1 MIWGMDYSPDGSMWY
16 TDEAYDTIW
25 RFSILDEEYSRIAY
39 SDTDTF
45 PQKIEV
51 DGSSLI
57 INDFTGARISFI
69 EQITQKGASSQFM
82 SIPSPLEESFASD
95 FALDGDHIWYTNWV
109 FGGQGVLVSF
119 NHKEY
124 ETKSVENPSFDE
136 YIKAVDLPEKTQ
148 TPNGLTVDS
157 NGFVWIADTS
167 SSSLY
172 QFDKQTESF
181 TEYMTLPPPVS
192 SYGNATGLVL
202 SPVSRPYWLEAYG
215 DLVIFNEQTGNRIG
229 VLNPTESRLVEYAI
243 PSANPNWADCGIA
256 LNCGLAQVFGF
267 DISDQKVWFT
277 EWVENNIGVLDLSL
291 DLPIDIKFDPDK
303 NYQRSGNVCISGR
316 NHGIIRGIDCNTWN
330 HSNELQPMED
340 TITGTPA
347 DSFPDAQRQQFCSTG
362 GPQSGRYVTEYEIPT
377 ACTQPLAI
385 KVDPQGTVWFAQTN
399 TGNIANF
406 EPSTG
411 TFTEFENEAW
421 PESGRSM
428 IWGMDYSPDGSMWY
442 TDEAYDTIWRFS
454 ILDEE
459 YSRIAYSDTDTFPQK
474 IEVDGSSLIINDF
487 TGARISF
494 IEQITQKG
502 ASSQFMSI
510 PSPLEE
516 SFASDFALDGDHIW
530 YTNWVFGGQGVLV
543 SFNHKEY
550 ETKSVENPSFDEY
563 IKAVDLPEK
572 TQTPNGLTVDSNGF
586 VWIADTSS
594 SSLYQFD
601 KQTESFTEYMTLP
614 PPVSS
619 YGNATGLVLSPVS
632 RPYWLEAYGDLVIFN
647 EQTGNRIG
655 VLNPTESSIIPSWG
669 TLWEIFTLSA
679 VSPIADMV
687 AVIMTV
693 SFGNFYLL
701 RVKFYVNSNNKD
713 LVRDPKLQCCSPP
726 IQ

>member
-1 MIWGMDYSPDGSMWY
+1 MR
-16 TDEAYDTIW
+16 T
-25 RFSILDEEYSRIAY
+25 YSRIAY

-291 DLPIDIKFDPDK
+291 DLPIDIKFDPEEIKITKGDSVIITATISAIGDTAERVK
-303 NYQRSGNVCISGR
+303 ISHNVPQE
-316 NHGIIRGIDCNTWN
+316 GIILEYGK
-330 HSNELQPMED
+330 
-340 TITGTPA
+340 
-347 DSFPDAQRQQFCSTG
+347 DAF
-362 GPQSGRYVTEYEIPT
+362 
-377 ACTQPLAI
+377 
-385 KVDPQGTVWFAQTN
+385 TVK
-399 TGNIANF
+399 
-406 EPSTG
+406 
-411 TFTEFENEAW
+411 ENETV
-421 PESGRSM
+421 E
-428 IWGMDYSPDGSMWY
+428 ILIFVDKTVPDGTY
-442 TDEAYDTIWRFS
+442 KA
-454 ILDEE
+454 
-459 YSRIAYSDTDTFPQK
+459 
-474 IEVDGSSLIINDF
+474 II
-487 TGARISF
+487 G
-494 IEQITQKG
+494 
-502 ASSQFMSI
+502 
-510 PSPLEE
+510 
-516 SFASDFALDGDHIW
+516 
-530 YTNWVFGGQGVLV
+530 
-543 SFNHKEY
+543 
-550 ETKSVENPSFDEY
+550 
-563 IKAVDLPEK
+563 
-572 TQTPNGLTVDSNGF
+572 
-586 VWIADTSS
+586 ADTGDVP
-594 SSLYQFD
+594 SLC
-601 KQTESFTEYMTLP
+601 
-614 PPVSS
+614 
-619 YGNATGLVLSPVS
+619 G
-632 RPYWLEAYGDLVIFN
+632 AYIL
-647 EQTGNRIG
+647 
-655 VLNPTESSIIPSWG
+655 
-669 TLWEIFTLSA
+669 
-679 VSPIADMV
+679 
-687 AVIMTV
+687 
-693 SFGNFYLL
+693 
-701 RVKFYVNSNNKD
+701 
-713 LVRDPKLQCCSPP
+713 
-726 IQ
+726 

>member
-1 MIWGMDYSPDGSMWY
+1 MKKRTKGLVMFAFLGGIM
-16 TDEAYDTIW
+16 
-25 RFSILDEEYSRIAY
+25 
-39 SDTDTF
+39 
-45 PQKIEV
+45 V
-51 DGSSLI
+51 SS
-57 INDFTGARISFI
+57 
-69 EQITQKGASSQFM
+69 
-82 SIPSPLEESFASD
+82 
-95 FALDGDHIWYTNWV
+95 
-109 FGGQGVLVSF
+109 GVL
-119 NHKEY
+119 
-124 ETKSVENPSFDE
+124 
-136 YIKAVDLPEKTQ
+136 I
-148 TPNGLTVDS
+148 
-157 NGFVWIADTS
+157 
-167 SSSLY
+167 
-172 QFDKQTESF
+172 
-181 TEYMTLPPPVS
+181 
-192 SYGNATGLVL
+192 
-202 SPVSRPYWLEAYG
+202 
-215 DLVIFNEQTGNRIG
+215 
-229 VLNPTESRLVEYAI
+229 AI
-243 PSANPNWADCGIA
+243 PGTIP
-256 LNCGLAQVFGF
+256 
-267 DISDQKVWFT
+267 
-277 EWVENNIGVLDLSL
+277 
-291 DLPIDIKFDPDK
+291 
-303 NYQRSGNVCISGR
+303 
-316 NHGIIRGIDCNTWN
+316 
-330 HSNELQPMED
+330 NELQPMED

-655 VLNPTESSIIPSWG
+655 VLNPTESRLVEYAIPSANPNWADCGIALNCGLAQVFGFDISDQKVWFTEWVENNIGVLDLSLDLPIDIKFDPEEIKITKGESVIITATISAIGDTAERVKISHNVPQEGIILEYDKDAFTVKEHETVKIQISVDETVPTG
-669 TLWEIFTLSA
+669 TYKVIIGADTGDVA
-679 VSPIADMV
+679 VSSYVDIDFDNELYFEEDYQVMPPLGWTYDYHEGSGWFIPAESESVNKATIAIYTDDLDGFKLWASLPKNIKLTLDEFIEEYTYTYKLSLPAFEIINQTPV
-687 AVIMTV
+687 KIDGLDAMTV
-693 SFGNFYLL
+693 SSYVTNHQNNDLKCIWTITIHNNNYYNLEYCTSSERYFDKYFDD
-701 RVKFYVNSNNKD
+701 YVNFVSTFTFT
-713 LVRDPKLQCCSPP
+713 SS
-726 IQ
+726 

>member
-1 MIWGMDYSPDGSMWY
+1 MFPVLVCANHTVPCGILMRH
-16 TDEAYDTIW
+16 TIPYGGFQYW
-25 RFSILDEEYSRIAY
+25 MRNSRIAY

-291 DLPIDIKFDPDK
+291 DLPIDIKFDPEEIKITKGDSVIITATISAIGDTAERVK
-303 NYQRSGNVCISGR
+303 ISHNVPQE
-316 NHGIIRGIDCNTWN
+316 GIILEYGK
-330 HSNELQPMED
+330 
-340 TITGTPA
+340 
-347 DSFPDAQRQQFCSTG
+347 DAF
-362 GPQSGRYVTEYEIPT
+362 
-377 ACTQPLAI
+377 
-385 KVDPQGTVWFAQTN
+385 TVK
-399 TGNIANF
+399 
-406 EPSTG
+406 
-411 TFTEFENEAW
+411 ENETVCV
-421 PESGRSM
+421 
-428 IWGMDYSPDGSMWY
+428 YSVFVKSSFVLDRVFSAS
-442 TDEAYDTIWRFS
+442 TSLTAKSSRF
-454 ILDEE
+454 
-459 YSRIAYSDTDTFPQK
+459 
-474 IEVDGSSLIINDF
+474 
-487 TGARISF
+487 SF
-494 IEQITQKG
+494 IE
-502 ASSQFMSI
+502 
-510 PSPLEE
+510 
-516 SFASDFALDGDHIW
+516 
-530 YTNWVFGGQGVLV
+530 
-543 SFNHKEY
+543 
-550 ETKSVENPSFDEY
+550 
-563 IKAVDLPEK
+563 
-572 TQTPNGLTVDSNGF
+572 
-586 VWIADTSS
+586 
-594 SSLYQFD
+594 
-601 KQTESFTEYMTLP
+601 
-614 PPVSS
+614 PPVPGVSVLYRPMPTSMSS
-619 YGNATGLVLSPVS
+619 FGTLNFRTALVCPHMRILPHRQYQRRLSPCRFHQARFYPQKSKS
-632 RPYWLEAYGDLVIFN
+632 RQSRFL
-647 EQTGNRIG
+647 
-655 VLNPTESSIIPSWG
+655 
-669 TLWEIFTLSA
+669 
-679 VSPIADMV
+679 
-687 AVIMTV
+687 
-693 SFGNFYLL
+693 
-701 RVKFYVNSNNKD
+701 
-713 LVRDPKLQCCSPP
+713 
-726 IQ
+726 

>member
-1 MIWGMDYSPDGSMWY
+1 MKKRTKGLVMFAFLGGIM
-16 TDEAYDTIW
+16 
-25 RFSILDEEYSRIAY
+25 
-39 SDTDTF
+39 
-45 PQKIEV
+45 V
-51 DGSSLI
+51 SS
-57 INDFTGARISFI
+57 
-69 EQITQKGASSQFM
+69 
-82 SIPSPLEESFASD
+82 
-95 FALDGDHIWYTNWV
+95 
-109 FGGQGVLVSF
+109 GVL
-119 NHKEY
+119 
-124 ETKSVENPSFDE
+124 
-136 YIKAVDLPEKTQ
+136 I
-148 TPNGLTVDS
+148 
-157 NGFVWIADTS
+157 
-167 SSSLY
+167 
-172 QFDKQTESF
+172 
-181 TEYMTLPPPVS
+181 
-192 SYGNATGLVL
+192 
-202 SPVSRPYWLEAYG
+202 
-215 DLVIFNEQTGNRIG
+215 
-229 VLNPTESRLVEYAI
+229 AI
-243 PSANPNWADCGIA
+243 PGTIP
-256 LNCGLAQVFGF
+256 
-267 DISDQKVWFT
+267 
-277 EWVENNIGVLDLSL
+277 
-291 DLPIDIKFDPDK
+291 
-303 NYQRSGNVCISGR
+303 
-316 NHGIIRGIDCNTWN
+316 
-330 HSNELQPMED
+330 NELQPMED

-572 TQTPNGLTVDSNGF
+572 TQTPNGLAVDSNGF

-614 PPVSS
+614 PPVTS

-655 VLNPTESSIIPSWG
+655 VLNPTESRLVEYAIPSANPNWADCGIALNCGLAQVFGFDISDQKVWFTEWVENNIGVLDLSIALPIDIKFDPEEIKITKGDSVIITATISAIGDTAERVKISHNVPQEGIILEYGKDAFTVKENETVEILIFVDKTVPDG
-669 TLWEIFTLSA
+669 TYKAIIGADTGDVA
-679 VSPIADMV
+679 VS
-687 AVIMTV
+687 
-693 SFGNFYLL
+693 S
-701 RVKFYVNSNNKD
+701 YVD
-713 LVRDPKLQCCSPP
+713 IQVRS
-726 IQ
+726 

>member
-1 MIWGMDYSPDGSMWY
+1 MKKRTKGLVMFAFLGGIM
-16 TDEAYDTIW
+16 
-25 RFSILDEEYSRIAY
+25 
-39 SDTDTF
+39 
-45 PQKIEV
+45 V
-51 DGSSLI
+51 SS
-57 INDFTGARISFI
+57 
-69 EQITQKGASSQFM
+69 
-82 SIPSPLEESFASD
+82 
-95 FALDGDHIWYTNWV
+95 
-109 FGGQGVLVSF
+109 GVL
-119 NHKEY
+119 
-124 ETKSVENPSFDE
+124 
-136 YIKAVDLPEKTQ
+136 I
-148 TPNGLTVDS
+148 
-157 NGFVWIADTS
+157 
-167 SSSLY
+167 
-172 QFDKQTESF
+172 
-181 TEYMTLPPPVS
+181 
-192 SYGNATGLVL
+192 
-202 SPVSRPYWLEAYG
+202 
-215 DLVIFNEQTGNRIG
+215 
-229 VLNPTESRLVEYAI
+229 AI
-243 PSANPNWADCGIA
+243 PGTIP
-256 LNCGLAQVFGF
+256 
-267 DISDQKVWFT
+267 
-277 EWVENNIGVLDLSL
+277 
-291 DLPIDIKFDPDK
+291 
-303 NYQRSGNVCISGR
+303 
-316 NHGIIRGIDCNTWN
+316 
-330 HSNELQPMED
+330 NELQPMED

-572 TQTPNGLTVDSNGF
+572 TQTCVPDV
-586 VWIADTSS
+586 I
-594 SSLYQFD
+594 
-601 KQTESFTEYMTLP
+601 
-614 PPVSS
+614 PV
-619 YGNATGLVLSPVS
+619 
-632 RPYWLEAYGDLVIFN
+632 
-647 EQTGNRIG
+647 
-655 VLNPTESSIIPSWG
+655 
-669 TLWEIFTLSA
+669 
-679 VSPIADMV
+679 
-687 AVIMTV
+687 
-693 SFGNFYLL
+693 
-701 RVKFYVNSNNKD
+701 
-713 LVRDPKLQCCSPP
+713 QCKIRCKRFLKW
-726 IQ
+726 